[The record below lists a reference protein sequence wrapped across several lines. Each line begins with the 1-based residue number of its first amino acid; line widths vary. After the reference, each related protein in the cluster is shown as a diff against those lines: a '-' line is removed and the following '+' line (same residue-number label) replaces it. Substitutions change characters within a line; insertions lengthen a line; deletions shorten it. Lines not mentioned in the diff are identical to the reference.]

1 MAADKTNNLTIFLTE
16 IADAIREIKG
26 ITTPINPQDF
36 AQLIR
41 DIAIKVV
48 GNISSDNT
56 ITLLSNIITNGVYTL
71 KYEDATGNPIDNF
84 SDICTLTVSDNDA
97 VYSDFIEEN
106 IPPYLSEYIGVYNA
120 DGSRVGYILISD
132 FKPSFGERLY
142 RFGLLSDV
150 HDYDESDAYPS
161 DDFNEALSVFNDKET
176 VEFTCICGDITQNG
190 TEAELRKYKTDV
202 QTYSPNTPVYTTTGN
217 HDCVQGASAIN
228 ETLWKTYTGQNICFE
243 LSKTL
248 SNGKT
253 DHFLFFGMTAW
264 SLGSSGTPYNTT
276 NITWLSNKLES
287 YKNERCFVF
296 THLFFPDRAGNLGKI
311 YPYYNWLGGTQLTQI
326 QALCDK
332 YLNSIWFSGHS
343 HWKWYLQKYEDN
355 ANIYRAYDSTGKPTC
370 GWCVHVPSCASPIDS
385 DYSSTGT
392 STSLAPTF
400 QTTGRVSRPLES
412 EGAVVDVYENY
423 VDIRGIVFKGEGDS
437 DYVDKYLPVATYRL
451 DTTLLNISS
460 DPSTDTV
467 IYLTDENFA
476 RNEYDYTNNG
486 IAYDTSESEC
496 PIVEWDDATETLSIT
511 FDNHSQ
517 KLICHTD
524 DMTATTTAE
533 EIQISCDSVDY
544 YINGNK
550 ITTDDT
556 YSEALKGIGFYLTNG
571 YYSCTIPTDEGVYA
585 QYDTTANAPTQNNGC
600 NLQFNISKSK
610 YDTVLSSLSATQKY
624 PITIKMVR
632 PRLIVGA
639 ENNGNENWL
648 PDGAIQLTSDKFYLS
663 GSNEGSPT
671 VEDDGDYLVFN
682 FDAIRNRFLFTT
694 SEFTRNVTKV
704 TLYHSGY
711 ELSEELNSTALSKV
725 GFNNGSLY
733 STAYTL
739 ESGQRL
745 YYSIDDTGS
754 VNNGAYK
761 IECNVS
767 SSYSG
772 PTPLTVRLYRP
783 YIIIE

>member
-1 MAADKTNNLTIFLTE
+1 MNDKTNNLTIFLQE

-41 DIAIKVV
+41 DIAIKVI
-48 GNISSDNT
+48 GNISTDNT
-56 ITLLSNIITNGVYTL
+56 ITLLSNLISNGVYTL
-71 KYEDATGNPIDNF
+71 KYEDSAGVPIDNF

-106 IPPYLSEYIGVYNA
+106 IPPYLSEYIGVYNES
-120 DGSRVGYILISD
+120 GSRVGYILISN

-190 TEAELRKYKTDV
+190 TEAELQKYQTDV

-217 HDCVQGASAIN
+217 HDCVQGATAIN
-228 ETLWKTYTGQNICFE
+228 ETLWRTYTGQDICFE

-253 DHFLFFGMTAW
+253 DHFLFFGMTSW
-264 SLGSSGTPYNTT
+264 SLGSSGTPYNDT

-311 YPYYNWLGGTQLTQI
+311 YPYYNWLGGSQLTRI

-332 YLNSIWFSGHS
+332 YVNSIWFSGHS

-355 ANIYRAYDSTGKPTC
+355 ANIYRAYDLTGKPTC

-392 STSLAPTF
+392 SSSLAPTF
-400 QTTGRVSRPLES
+400 STTGRVSKPLES

-423 VDIRGIVFKGEGDS
+423 VDIRGIIFKGPNDS
-437 DYVDKYLPVATYRL
+437 DYVDKYAPIATYRL
-451 DTTLLNISS
+451 DTTLFNVS
-460 DPSTDTV
+460 DESTD
-467 IYLTDENFA
+467 D
-476 RNEYDYTNNG
+476 NE
-486 IAYDTSESEC
+486 
-496 PIVEWDDATETLSIT
+496 
-511 FDNHSQ
+511 
-517 KLICHTD
+517 
-524 DMTATTTAE
+524 
-533 EIQISCDSVDY
+533 
-544 YINGNK
+544 
-550 ITTDDT
+550 
-556 YSEALKGIGFYLTNG
+556 
-571 YYSCTIPTDEGVYA
+571 
-585 QYDTTANAPTQNNGC
+585 
-600 NLQFNISKSK
+600 
-610 YDTVLSSLSATQKY
+610 
-624 PITIKMVR
+624 
-632 PRLIVGA
+632 
-639 ENNGNENWL
+639 WL
-648 PDGAIQLTSDKFYLS
+648 PDGAVRLTADKFYLS
-663 GSNEGSPT
+663 GSNEGDPT
-671 VEDDGDYLVFN
+671 VTDDGDYLVFN
-682 FDAIRNRFLFTT
+682 FDAIRNRFLFNT
-694 SEFTRNVTKV
+694 SEFTSSVTKV

-711 ELSEELNSTALSKV
+711 ELSSQLDSTALSKI

-733 STAYTL
+733 STSYTF
-739 ESGQRL
+739 ESGRQL

-754 VNNGAYK
+754 TNNGVYK

-772 PTPLTVRLYRP
+772 SLPLTVRLYRP
-783 YIIIE
+783 YVIVEY

>member
-1 MAADKTNNLTIFLTE
+1 MNDKTNNLTIFLQE
-16 IADAIREIKG
+16 IADVIREIKG
-26 ITTPINPQDF
+26 ITTTINPQEF
-36 AQLIR
+36 ASLIR
-41 DIAIKVV
+41 SIAIKVV
-48 GNISSDNT
+48 GNISSDNV
-56 ITLLSNIITNGVYTL
+56 ITLLSNIINNGTYTL
-71 KYEDATGNPIDNF
+71 KYEDSTNTPIDNF
-84 SDICTLTVSDNDA
+84 SDICTLTVNDQN
-97 VYSDFIEEN
+97 VLYSDFIDIN
-106 IPPYLSEYIGVYNA
+106 IPPYLSEYIGVYSA
-120 DGSRVGYILISD
+120 DGSRVGYILLSE
-132 FKPSFGERLY
+132 FKPQFGERLY

-161 DDFNEALSVFNDKET
+161 DDFNEALSVFNDNES

-190 TEAELRKYKTDV
+190 TEAELQKYKTDV

-228 ETLWKTYTGQNICFE
+228 EALWKTYTGQNICFE

-248 SNGKT
+248 PNGNT
-253 DHFLFFGMTAW
+253 DHFLFFGMTSW
-264 SLGSSGTPYNTT
+264 SLGSSGTPYNDT
-276 NITWLSNKLES
+276 NITWLENKLES

-311 YPYYNWLGGTQLTQI
+311 YPYYNWLGGSQLTRI

-332 YLNSIWFSGHS
+332 YVNSIWFSGHS

-355 ANIYRAYDSTGKPTC
+355 ANIYRAYNSTGKPTC

-400 QTTGRVSRPLES
+400 SSTGRVSRPLES

-437 DYVDKYLPVATYRL
+437 DYVDKYLPIATYRL
-451 DTTLLNISS
+451 DTSLINISA
-460 DPSTDTV
+460 D
-467 IYLTDENFA
+467 
-476 RNEYDYTNNG
+476 
-486 IAYDTSESEC
+486 
-496 PIVEWDDATETLSIT
+496 
-511 FDNHSQ
+511 
-517 KLICHTD
+517 
-524 DMTATTTAE
+524 
-533 EIQISCDSVDY
+533 
-544 YINGNK
+544 
-550 ITTDDT
+550 
-556 YSEALKGIGFYLTNG
+556 
-571 YYSCTIPTDEGVYA
+571 
-585 QYDTTANAPTQNNGC
+585 
-600 NLQFNISKSK
+600 
-610 YDTVLSSLSATQKY
+610 
-624 PITIKMVR
+624 
-632 PRLIVGA
+632 
-639 ENNGNENWL
+639 NNGNENL
-648 PDGAIQLTSDKFYLS
+648 IPDGAIRLTSDKFYLS

-694 SEFTRNVTKV
+694 SEFTSSVTKV

-711 ELSEELNSTALSKV
+711 ELSSELDSTALSKI

-739 ESGQRL
+739 ESGQQL
-745 YYSIDDTGS
+745 YYSLDDTGS
-754 VNNGAYK
+754 ANNGVYK

-772 PTPLTVRLYRP
+772 QLPITVRIKNP
-783 YIIIE
+783 YIVIE

>member
-1 MAADKTNNLTIFLTE
+1 MNDKTNNLTIFLQE

-41 DIAIKVV
+41 DIAIKVI
-48 GNISSDNT
+48 GNISVDNT
-56 ITLLSNIITNGVYTL
+56 ITLLSNLINNGVYTL
-71 KYEDATGNPIDNF
+71 KYEDSAGIPIDNF
-84 SDICTLTVSDNDA
+84 SDICALTVSDNDA

-106 IPPYLSEYIGVYNA
+106 IPPYLSEYIGVYNES
-120 DGSRVGYILISD
+120 GSRVGYILISN

-190 TEAELRKYKTDV
+190 TEAELQKYQTDV

-217 HDCVQGASAIN
+217 HDCVQGATAIN
-228 ETLWKTYTGQNICFE
+228 ETLWRTYTGQDICFE

-253 DHFLFFGMTAW
+253 DHFLFFGMTSW
-264 SLGSSGTPYNTT
+264 SLGSSGTPYNDT

-311 YPYYNWLGGTQLTQI
+311 YPYYNWLGGSQLTRI

-332 YLNSIWFSGHS
+332 YVNSIWFSGHS

-355 ANIYRAYDSTGKPTC
+355 ANIYRAYDLTGKPTC

-392 STSLAPTF
+392 SSSLAPTF
-400 QTTGRVSRPLES
+400 STTGRVSKPLES

-423 VDIRGIVFKGEGDS
+423 VDIRGIVFKGPDDS
-437 DYVDKYLPVATYRL
+437 DYVDKYMPIATYRL
-451 DTTLLNISS
+451 DTTLFSVS
-460 DPSTDTV
+460 DGSTD
-467 IYLTDENFA
+467 D
-476 RNEYDYTNNG
+476 NE
-486 IAYDTSESEC
+486 
-496 PIVEWDDATETLSIT
+496 
-511 FDNHSQ
+511 
-517 KLICHTD
+517 
-524 DMTATTTAE
+524 
-533 EIQISCDSVDY
+533 
-544 YINGNK
+544 
-550 ITTDDT
+550 
-556 YSEALKGIGFYLTNG
+556 
-571 YYSCTIPTDEGVYA
+571 
-585 QYDTTANAPTQNNGC
+585 
-600 NLQFNISKSK
+600 
-610 YDTVLSSLSATQKY
+610 
-624 PITIKMVR
+624 
-632 PRLIVGA
+632 
-639 ENNGNENWL
+639 WL
-648 PDGAIQLTSDKFYLS
+648 PDGAVRLTSDKFYLS
-663 GSNEGSPT
+663 GSNEGAPT

-682 FDAIRNRFLFTT
+682 FDAIKNRFLFNT
-694 SEFTRNVTKV
+694 SEFTSSVTKV

-711 ELSEELNSTALSKV
+711 ELSSQLDSTALAKV
-725 GFNNGSLY
+725 GFNNGSVG
-733 STAYTL
+733 STSYTF
-739 ESGQRL
+739 ESGQQL

-754 VNNGAYK
+754 TNNGVYK

-772 PTPLTVRLYRP
+772 SLPLTVRLYRP
-783 YIIIE
+783 YIIIEQ

>member
-48 GNISSDNT
+48 GNISTDNT
-56 ITLLSNIITNGVYTL
+56 ITLLSNLINNGVYTL
-71 KYEDATGNPIDNF
+71 KYENSAGIPIDNF
-84 SDICTLTVSDNDA
+84 SNICTLTVSDNDA

-106 IPPYLSEYIGVYNA
+106 IPPYLSEYIGVYNES
-120 DGSRVGYILISD
+120 GSRVGYVLISD

-190 TEAELRKYKTDV
+190 TEAELQKYQTDV

-228 ETLWKTYTGQNICFE
+228 ETLWKTYTGQDICFE

-253 DHFLFFGMTAW
+253 DHFLFFGMTSW
-264 SLGSSGTPYNTT
+264 SLGSSGTPYNAT

-296 THLFFPDRAGNLGKI
+296 THLFFPDRAGNLGMI
-311 YPYYNWLGGTQLTQI
+311 YPYYNWLGGSQLTQI

-332 YLNSIWFSGHS
+332 YVNSIWFSGHS
-343 HWKWYLQKYEDN
+343 HWKWYLQKYEDD
-355 ANIYRAYDSTGKPTC
+355 ANIYRAYDSSGNPTC

-392 STSLAPTF
+392 SSSLAPTF
-400 QTTGRVSRPLES
+400 STTGRVSKPLES

-423 VDIRGIVFKGEGDS
+423 VDIRGIVFKGPNDS
-437 DYVDKYLPVATYRL
+437 DYVDKYMPIATYRL
-451 DTTLLNISS
+451 DTTLFSVS
-460 DPSTDTV
+460 DESTD
-467 IYLTDENFA
+467 
-476 RNEYDYTNNG
+476 
-486 IAYDTSESEC
+486 
-496 PIVEWDDATETLSIT
+496 
-511 FDNHSQ
+511 DND
-517 KLICHTD
+517 K
-524 DMTATTTAE
+524 
-533 EIQISCDSVDY
+533 
-544 YINGNK
+544 
-550 ITTDDT
+550 
-556 YSEALKGIGFYLTNG
+556 
-571 YYSCTIPTDEGVYA
+571 
-585 QYDTTANAPTQNNGC
+585 
-600 NLQFNISKSK
+600 
-610 YDTVLSSLSATQKY
+610 
-624 PITIKMVR
+624 
-632 PRLIVGA
+632 
-639 ENNGNENWL
+639 WL
-648 PDGAIQLTSDKFYLS
+648 PDGAIRLTSDKFYLS
-663 GSNEGSPT
+663 GSNQGSPT

-682 FDAIRNRFLFTT
+682 FDAIRNRFLFNTN
-694 SEFTRNVTKV
+694 EFTSSVTKV

-711 ELSEELNSTALSKV
+711 ELSSELDSTALSKV

-733 STAYTL
+733 STSYTL
-739 ESGQRL
+739 ESGQQL

-754 VNNGAYK
+754 VNNGVYK